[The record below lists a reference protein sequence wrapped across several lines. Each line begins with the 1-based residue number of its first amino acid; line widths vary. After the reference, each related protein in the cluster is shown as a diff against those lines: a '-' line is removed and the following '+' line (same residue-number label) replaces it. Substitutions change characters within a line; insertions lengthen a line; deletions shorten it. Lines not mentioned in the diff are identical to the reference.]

1 MALAAETQLGPY
13 KIIALIGAGG
23 MGEVYRARDTRLLR
37 DVALKLLP
45 ESFTADPDRL
55 RRFEQEA
62 RAVAALNHP
71 NIVSVYD
78 VGDTGGVHYIV
89 SELLEGETLRQL
101 ITPSGMAARKATE
114 LGVQLAQ
121 GLAAAHEQGIVHRDL
136 KPENI
141 FVTRNGRLKILDFGL
156 AKLRRPLTLGE
167 TVDGVT
173 VAETNA
179 GQVLGT
185 LGYMSPEQVR
195 GDAADH
201 RSDIFSFGSILYEM
215 LYGQR
220 AFKRNTGAETM
231 TAILNEEPSE
241 LSGSAS
247 TIPPALERI
256 VRHCMEKQPAHP
268 FQSAHHTPFPLQ
280 SPPRT
285 SITTSISPTPP
296 ARKGWARPLL

>member
-1 MALAAETQLGPY
+1 MSLAETQFGPY

-23 MGEVYRARDTRLLR
+23 MGEVYRARDNRLLR
-37 DVALKLLP
+37 DVALKVLP
-45 ESFTADPDRL
+45 ESFTTDPDRL

-78 VGDTGGVHYIV
+78 VGNAGGVHYIV

-101 ITPSGMAARKATE
+101 ISPSGMPPRKAIE
-114 LGVQLAQ
+114 LAVQLAQ

-141 FVTRNGRLKILDFGL
+141 FVNRNGRLKILDFGL
-156 AKLRRPLTLGE
+156 AKLRQPQTIAE
-167 TVDGVT
+167 TMDGIT
-173 VAETNA
+173 VAATNA

-185 LGYMSPEQVR
+185 VGYMAPEQVR
-195 GDAADH
+195 GEAADQ

-231 TAILNEEPSE
+231 TAILNEEPPE
-241 LSGSAS
+241 LSSKN
-247 TIPPALERI
+247 TPVTQALERI
-256 VRHCMEKQPAHP
+256 VRHCMASELMAVLPTTMRRSFSPA
-268 FQSAHHTPFPLQ
+268 LNNLV
-280 SPPRT
+280 T
-285 SITTSISPTPP
+285 SIVYGGRHTKP
-296 ARKGWARPLL
+296 ARSPLR